1 VEEIQMRALVP
12 VMMAAALLGVEA
24 QPAAAQ
30 MAAPMGAP
38 GAMMPE
44 GAMLTVNADGKT
56 KIAPD
61 VATINIGVVT
71 QGATADAAVAANTAK
86 MNAAMAALKK
96 QGIADKDIQTSN
108 LSVNPQY
115 QYNQGE
121 QPKVTGYE
129 ANNTVTVKV
138 RDLKKVGKAVDAVV
152 AVGSNQI
159 NGISFGLDDD
169 TKALDAARADAV
181 KNGRARAEIYAAA
194 AGLKVQ
200 RIVAITE
207 GGAYAP
213 PMPMPMVA
221 MARAEKMDAAPPVS
235 PGELNLT
242 ASVSI
247 TFLLK

>member
-1 VEEIQMRALVP
+1 MRALVP

-30 MAAPMGAP
+30 MTAPMGAS
-38 GAMMPE
+38 GAMMAE
-44 GAMLTVNADGKT
+44 GAMLTVNAEGKT

-61 VATINIGVVT
+61 IATINIGVVT
-71 QGATADAAVAANTAK
+71 QGATADAAVSANTAK
-86 MNAAMAALKK
+86 MNAVLAAIKK
-96 QGIADKDIQTSN
+96 QGVADKDIQTSN

-129 ANNTVTVKV
+129 ANNSVTVKV

-152 AVGSNQI
+152 AVGSNQV

-169 TKALDAARADAV
+169 TKALDAARVDAV
-181 KNGRARAEIYAAA
+181 KNARARAEIYAAA

-200 RIVAITE
+200 RIVAISE
-207 GGAYAP
+207 GGSYAP
-213 PMPMPMVA
+213 PYPVPMVA
-221 MARAEKMDAAPPVS
+221 MARAEKMDSAPPVA

-242 ASVSI
+242 ANVSI